1 MNAMKTLVRRE
12 LWEHRA
18 IVLVPIAFG
27 ALFVV
32 VNLLAAL
39 GVVKV
44 QIDAGDM
51 DLAGLVGSLDPEK
64 ADALVQLGLAMVAMS
79 LNTVMIFVTV
89 FYLLDCLY
97 AERKDRSILFWKSL
111 PVSDTRI
118 VGSKLLTATVA
129 VPVVTLAVFLA
140 VAICMYVITGLAVQF
155 AGSTHVL
162 GAGPAALAEVM
173 VAHAYALAV
182 QTLWYL
188 PIFGWLLLVS
198 AWSRRAVLLWAILP
212 PVAVNVVE
220 KLVFG
225 TSHFADLL
233 RERLIGVYPLAFT
246 DVPSRDHMVWQ
257 YEGHHGN
264 VNVEISRGLL
274 ELLDPGKLLASPGLW
289 SGIAVAAI
297 FFAAAVWMRRY
308 RDDS

>member
-18 IVLVPIAFG
+18 IALVPLAFG
-27 ALFVV
+27 GLFVL

-39 GVVKV
+39 GVVRIQV
-44 QIDAGDM
+44 DAGDM
-51 DLAGLVGSLDPEK
+51 DFGGLVGSLDPEK
-64 ADALVQLGLAMVAMS
+64 ADSLVQLGLAMVAMS
-79 LNTVMIFVTV
+79 LNTVMVFVTA

-111 PVSDTRI
+111 PVSDTGI
-118 VGSKLLTATVA
+118 VGSKLLTAAVV
-129 VPVVTLAVFLA
+129 VPVVTLVVF
-140 VAICMYVITGLAVQF
+140 VAAGLCMYVITGLTVQF
-155 AGSTHVL
+155 AGSSHIL
-162 GAGPAALAEVM
+162 GAGPAALAEVTL
-173 VAHAYALAV
+173 AHAYALVV

-198 AWSRRAVLLWAILP
+198 AWSRRAALLWAILP
-212 PVAVNVVE
+212 PVAVNVIE
-220 KLVFG
+220 RLVFG
-225 TSHFADLL
+225 TSHFANLL
-233 RERLIGVYPLAFT
+233 RERLIGVYPLAFS
-246 DVPSRDHMVWQ
+246 DHASRDPMVWQ
-257 YEGHHGN
+257 YQDNHAN
-264 VNVEISRGLL
+264 VNLELSRGLL

-289 SGIAVAAI
+289 GGIAVAGV